1 VRIDAPAGEGIV
13 SPARRSP
20 HDAVRVTVTSTSR
33 GQLGAVTSRGRVIR
47 FSPVDLPA
55 VPPNSVQL
63 AAGVRLWDYLGL
75 SDQKEELLSIVS
87 LSSEDPIA
95 LGTAQG
101 VVKRIQPGG
110 WPSRPDFEVIALK
123 AGDSVVGAAQCPDGH
138 DLVFVTSDAR
148 LLHFPAAQVRPQ
160 GLAAG
165 GMAGVNLADGARVL
179 FFGSAEADAVVAT
192 VSIPEAVLAGTD
204 PGRGKVT
211 ALAEFPG
218 KGRATAGVRAQSFL
232 KGESALAHAWV
243 GPGPALAV
251 SSDGSARNLP
261 DPVTKRDASGTV
273 LDGVIAAIG
282 RRL

>member
-1 VRIDAPAGEGIV
+1 VRSCLRHDRTVHGRSDALRARCVV
-13 SPARRSP
+13 SVSGGP
-20 HDAVRVTVTSTSR
+20 TSSL
-33 GQLGAVTSRGRVIR
+33 QAI
-47 FSPVDLPA
+47 SPVVAGAGGLPSA
-55 VPPNSVQL
+55 
-63 AAGVRLWDYLGL
+63 YLGRY
-75 SDQKEELLSIVS
+75 QLL
-87 LSSEDPIA
+87 A
-95 LGTAQG
+95 
-101 VVKRIQPGG
+101 K
-110 WPSRPDFEVIALK
+110 
-123 AGDSVVGAAQCPDGH
+123 
-138 DLVFVTSDAR
+138 
-148 LLHFPAAQVRPQ
+148 
-160 GLAAG
+160 LAAG